1 LQYYKCLFEEL
12 IDIDYILRY
21 NMSGLGLGL
30 GLGLGIGSSGF
41 RLKMAE

>member
-30 GLGLGIGSSGF
+30 GLGIGSSGF